1 MSSTPKFFIVDGTAL
16 AYRSYYAFK
25 NNPLINS
32 KGENTSAP
40 FAFTRLLIKIID
52 EEKPDYLAIA
62 FDLSGPTFRHES
74 YDAYKANRKPMPDDL
89 AEQLPRIRQIV
100 ETYGIP
106 IVEQQGYEAD
116 DVIGTLVK
124 KAEQNGINTYMVTG
138 DKDLMQL
145 VSPHVWMYNL
155 KKVGEEPEIIDSER
169 VLNKMGVPP
178 ERIIDYL
185 SLMGDSVDNIP
196 GAKGVGEKS
205 ARELLQEYGSLEKI
219 IENCENIPNKRVRE
233 GIKSSIDL
241 IWLSKQLATLETN
254 VPLKIDLEGLRY
266 HEANPE
272 ALLKLFTELEF
283 KSLID
288 NLNTRAMK
296 FSTQY
301 HVYDSLDKV
310 DELCQNLLDNGQFTL
325 DLETTNIDPLQAE
338 IVGLSF
344 SFRISEA
351 FYIPVKSTRHQTQE
365 IEFTEENEYNSLE
378 VQDVLKRFKPLLANA
393 DIKKSGQNIKYDLL
407 VLSNYGIVVDGVDFD
422 TMVASYVLDP
432 EKRQHNLDSLALEYF
447 NYKKIPTTDLIGKG
461 KNQISMSQVPIEKV
475 AEYAAEDADMTWR
488 LKELF
493 EKKLKETGLEKLFH
507 EVEMPLVTVLMQIEQ
522 NGVAIDVPFLKQMEK
537 QFDQEMSRLIKKIEE
552 IAGSS
557 INLNSP
563 KQLGD
568 LLFNKLKL
576 PTARKTKTGYSTDVT
591 VLEGLAKKYELPRV
605 ILDYRQLS
613 KLQSTYVAALPKLI
627 NPRTKRI
634 HTSYN
639 QTVATTGRLSSS
651 DPNLQNIPIRTEI
664 GREIR
669 RAFIPGDKNHILL
682 DADYSQIELRIM
694 AHLSGDA
701 TLRDS
706 FIHGEDIHRRTAA
719 LILNLPP
726 EAVDDEQRRQAKAIN
741 FGIIYGMGAFGLA
754 SRLDISQQEAQ
765 LFIDAY
771 FSKYPGVKNFMEEV
785 VKKAQK
791 DGYVSTMLGRQRRL
805 PDILSNN
812 RRRREFA
819 ERTAINTPIQ
829 GTAADMIKLA
839 MINIHNRIQREKL
852 NLKMIMQV
860 HDELVFEVLRDEL
873 EYAKTVVREEMEGA
887 LKLDVPVKADVGAGE
902 NWLEAH

>member
-1 MSSTPKFFIVDGTAL
+1 MSSAPKFFIVDGTAL

-40 FAFTRLLIKIID
+40 YAFTRVLIKIIE

-62 FDLSGPTFRHES
+62 FDLAGPTFRHES
-74 YDAYKANRKPMPDDL
+74 YEAYKANRKPMPDDL

-106 IVEQQGYEAD
+106 IVELQGYEAD
-116 DVIGTLVK
+116 DVIGTLAK
-124 KAEQNGINTYMVTG
+124 KAEEKGVHTYMVTG

-145 VSPHVWMYNL
+145 ISPRVWMYNL
-155 KKVGEEPEIIDSER
+155 KRVGDEPEIIDAER
-169 VLNKMGVPP
+169 VANKMGVPP

-205 ARELLQEYGSLEKI
+205 AKELIQEYGSLEKI
-219 IENCENIPNKRVRE
+219 IENCDNISNRRVRE
-233 GIKSSIDL
+233 GIKNNIDM
-241 IWLSKQLATLETN
+241 IWLSKELATIDTQ
-254 VPLKIDLEGLRY
+254 VPLKVDLEGLRY

-272 ALLKLFTELEF
+272 TLLKLFTELEF

-288 NLNTRAMK
+288 TLNTKAMK

-301 HVYDSLDKV
+301 HIFDSLDKV
-310 DELCQNLLDNGQFTL
+310 DELCKKLIENGQFTI
-325 DLETTNIDPLQAE
+325 DLETTHIDPLQAE
-338 IVGLSF
+338 IVGFSF
-344 SFRISEA
+344 SFRVGEA
-351 FYIPVKSTRHQTQE
+351 YYIPAKSTRHQTQE
-365 IEFTEENEYNSLE
+365 IEFIEENEFTSLE
-378 VQDVLKRFKPLLANA
+378 VYDVLNRLKPLLRNPE
-393 DIKKSGQNIKYDLL
+393 IKKSGQNIKYDLL
-407 VLSNYGIVVDGVDFD
+407 VLSNYGIVVEGVNFD

-432 EKRQHNLDSLALEYF
+432 EKRQHNLDSLALEFF

-461 KNQISMSQVPIEKV
+461 KNQINMAQVPIKKV

-493 EKKLKETGLEKLFH
+493 EKKLKEADLEKLFR
-507 EVEMPLVTVLMQIEQ
+507 EVEMPLVKVLMQIEQ
-522 NGVAIDVPFLKQMEK
+522 NGVAIDVPFLKQMER
-537 QFDQEMSRLIKKIEE
+537 QFEQDMAKLLKRVEE

-568 LLFNKLKL
+568 LLFKKLKL

-613 KLQSTYVAALPKLI
+613 KLQSTYVIALPKLI
-627 NPRTKRI
+627 NPGTKRI

-651 DPNLQNIPIRTEI
+651 DPNLQNIPIRTEM

-701 TLRDS
+701 TLRES
-706 FIHGEDIHRRTAA
+706 FIKGEDIHRRTAA

-726 EAVDDEQRRQAKAIN
+726 EAVADEQRYQAKAIN

-765 LFIDAY
+765 TFIDAY
-771 FSKYPGVKNFMEEV
+771 FMKYPGVKNFMEEV

-791 DGYVSTMLGRQRRL
+791 DGYVSTMLGRKRRL
-805 PDILSNN
+805 PDILSDN

-839 MINIHNRIQREKL
+839 MINIQNRINREKL

-860 HDELVFEVLRDEL
+860 HDELVFEVLRDEVD
-873 EYAKTVVREEMEGA
+873 YAKTLVQEEMESA
-887 LKLDVPVKADVGAGE
+887 LQLDVPVKVDVGVGE